1 MQEIVLK
8 NLIKDYRSNEAYK
21 SLRTNIEFSGADKK
35 VIVFTSCTPNEGKS
49 TVSLSLAASLAE
61 GEKKVLF
68 IDADLRK
75 SVLLGRHKV
84 VGDLKGLSHFLSGQ
98 AELKDVITKTQDPNL
113 SVIFAGV
120 VPPNPAELLGNKKF
134 AGLINGAR
142 KSYDYVIIDA
152 PPLGSVIDAAIIAK
166 NCDASVLVIEKMN
179 NLAIIPA
186 RSGSKG
192 LKDKNIKLLNG
203 KPLIA
208 YSIEAAKKSEI
219 YSHILVS
226 TDSERYG
233 EIAIQYGAE
242 VPFYRSEENASDVA
256 SSWDVV
262 KEVLKKYQEMGIVFD
277 TFTLLQ
283 PTSPLRKYE
292 DIKKAYELFKEKD
305 AIAVVSVCEM
315 EHSPLWSNTLPEN
328 NSLSGFL
335 RADSN
340 KQRQK
345 LETFYR
351 INGAIYMADVKAF
364 LENTNLYREDCYAY
378 KMPAE
383 RSIDID
389 TELDFKIA
397 ETIINQ

>member
-1 MQEIVLK
+1 
-8 NLIKDYRSNEAYK
+8 
-21 SLRTNIEFSGADKK
+21 
-35 VIVFTSCTPNEGKS
+35 
-49 TVSLSLAASLAE
+49 
-61 GEKKVLF
+61 
-68 IDADLRK
+68 
-75 SVLLGRHKV
+75 
-84 VGDLKGLSHFLSGQ
+84 
-98 AELKDVITKTQDPNL
+98 
-113 SVIFAGV
+113 
-120 VPPNPAELLGNKKF
+120 
-134 AGLINGAR
+134 
-142 KSYDYVIIDA
+142 
-152 PPLGSVIDAAIIAK
+152 
-166 NCDASVLVIEKMN
+166 
-179 NLAIIPA
+179 
-186 RSGSKG
+186 
-192 LKDKNIKLLNG
+192 
-203 KPLIA
+203 
-208 YSIEAAKKSEI
+208 
-219 YSHILVS
+219 
-226 TDSERYG
+226 
-233 EIAIQYGAE
+233 
-242 VPFYRSEENASDVA
+242 
-256 SSWDVV
+256 
-262 KEVLKKYQEMGIVFD
+262 MGIVFD

-383 RSIDID
+383 RSIDIY

>member
-1 MQEIVLK
+1 M
-8 NLIKDYRSNEAYK
+8 R
-21 SLRTNIEFSGADKK
+21 
-35 VIVFTSCTPNEGKS
+35 
-49 TVSLSLAASLAE
+49 
-61 GEKKVLF
+61 
-68 IDADLRK
+68 
-75 SVLLGRHKV
+75 
-84 VGDLKGLSHFLSGQ
+84 
-98 AELKDVITKTQDPNL
+98 
-113 SVIFAGV
+113 
-120 VPPNPAELLGNKKF
+120 
-134 AGLINGAR
+134 
-142 KSYDYVIIDA
+142 
-152 PPLGSVIDAAIIAK
+152 
-166 NCDASVLVIEKMN
+166 MN

-208 YSIEAAKKSEI
+208 YSIEAAEQSGI

-226 TDSERYG
+226 TDSETYG
-233 EIAIQYGAE
+233 EIAIKYGAE

-262 KEVLKKYQEMGIVFD
+262 KEVLRKYMEMGVEFD

-283 PTSPLRKYE
+283 PTSPLRKTE
-292 DIKKAYELFKEKD
+292 DILNAYQIFKEKK
-305 AIAVVSVCEM
+305 ATAVVSVCEM
-315 EHSPLWSNTLPEN
+315 EHSPLWSNTLPED
-328 NSLSGFL
+328 NSLAGFL
-335 RADSN
+335 KSESN

-351 INGAIYMADVKAF
+351 INGAIYMANVKEF
-364 LENTNLYREDCYAY
+364 LKDTNLYRDNCYAY
-378 KMPAE
+378 KMSAE

>member
-1 MQEIVLK
+1 
-8 NLIKDYRSNEAYK
+8 
-21 SLRTNIEFSGADKK
+21 
-35 VIVFTSCTPNEGKS
+35 
-49 TVSLSLAASLAE
+49 
-61 GEKKVLF
+61 
-68 IDADLRK
+68 
-75 SVLLGRHKV
+75 
-84 VGDLKGLSHFLSGQ
+84 
-98 AELKDVITKTQDPNL
+98 
-113 SVIFAGV
+113 
-120 VPPNPAELLGNKKF
+120 
-134 AGLINGAR
+134 
-142 KSYDYVIIDA
+142 
-152 PPLGSVIDAAIIAK
+152 
-166 NCDASVLVIEKMN
+166 MN

-208 YSIEAAKKSEI
+208 YSIEAADQSGI

-226 TDSERYG
+226 TDSETYG
-233 EIAIQYGAE
+233 EIAIKYGAE

-262 KEVLKKYQEMGIVFD
+262 KEVLRRYTEMGIEFD

-283 PTSPLRKYE
+283 PTSPLRKTE
-292 DIKKAYELFKEKD
+292 DILSAYQIFKEKN
-305 AIAVVSVCEM
+305 ATAVVSVCEM
-315 EHSPLWSNTLPEN
+315 EHSPLWSNTLPED

-335 RADSN
+335 KSESN
-340 KQRQK
+340 TQRQK

-351 INGAIYMADVKAF
+351 INGAIYMANVKEF
-364 LENTNLYREDCYAY
+364 LKDTNLYRDNCYAY
-378 KMPAE
+378 KMSAE

>member
-1 MQEIVLK
+1 
-8 NLIKDYRSNEAYK
+8 
-21 SLRTNIEFSGADKK
+21 
-35 VIVFTSCTPNEGKS
+35 
-49 TVSLSLAASLAE
+49 
-61 GEKKVLF
+61 
-68 IDADLRK
+68 
-75 SVLLGRHKV
+75 
-84 VGDLKGLSHFLSGQ
+84 
-98 AELKDVITKTQDPNL
+98 
-113 SVIFAGV
+113 
-120 VPPNPAELLGNKKF
+120 
-134 AGLINGAR
+134 
-142 KSYDYVIIDA
+142 
-152 PPLGSVIDAAIIAK
+152 
-166 NCDASVLVIEKMN
+166 MN

-226 TDSERYG
+226 TDS
-233 EIAIQYGAE
+233 AE

>member
-1 MQEIVLK
+1 
-8 NLIKDYRSNEAYK
+8 
-21 SLRTNIEFSGADKK
+21 
-35 VIVFTSCTPNEGKS
+35 
-49 TVSLSLAASLAE
+49 
-61 GEKKVLF
+61 
-68 IDADLRK
+68 
-75 SVLLGRHKV
+75 
-84 VGDLKGLSHFLSGQ
+84 
-98 AELKDVITKTQDPNL
+98 
-113 SVIFAGV
+113 
-120 VPPNPAELLGNKKF
+120 
-134 AGLINGAR
+134 
-142 KSYDYVIIDA
+142 
-152 PPLGSVIDAAIIAK
+152 
-166 NCDASVLVIEKMN
+166 MN

-262 KEVLKKYQEMGIVFD
+262 KEVLKKYQDMGIVFD

>member
-1 MQEIVLK
+1 
-8 NLIKDYRSNEAYK
+8 
-21 SLRTNIEFSGADKK
+21 
-35 VIVFTSCTPNEGKS
+35 
-49 TVSLSLAASLAE
+49 
-61 GEKKVLF
+61 
-68 IDADLRK
+68 
-75 SVLLGRHKV
+75 
-84 VGDLKGLSHFLSGQ
+84 
-98 AELKDVITKTQDPNL
+98 
-113 SVIFAGV
+113 
-120 VPPNPAELLGNKKF
+120 
-134 AGLINGAR
+134 
-142 KSYDYVIIDA
+142 
-152 PPLGSVIDAAIIAK
+152 
-166 NCDASVLVIEKMN
+166 MN

-351 INGAIYMADVKAF
+351 INGAIYMADVMSPSYPVCRIMTDVVCVLIGF
-364 LENTNLYREDCYAY
+364 ITGGPLG
-378 KMPAE
+378 
-383 RSIDID
+383 
-389 TELDFKIA
+389 IA
-397 ETIINQ
+397 TIILMFGTGPLISTWNKLVSKPIVEKFA

>member
-1 MQEIVLK
+1 
-8 NLIKDYRSNEAYK
+8 
-21 SLRTNIEFSGADKK
+21 
-35 VIVFTSCTPNEGKS
+35 
-49 TVSLSLAASLAE
+49 
-61 GEKKVLF
+61 
-68 IDADLRK
+68 
-75 SVLLGRHKV
+75 
-84 VGDLKGLSHFLSGQ
+84 
-98 AELKDVITKTQDPNL
+98 
-113 SVIFAGV
+113 
-120 VPPNPAELLGNKKF
+120 
-134 AGLINGAR
+134 
-142 KSYDYVIIDA
+142 
-152 PPLGSVIDAAIIAK
+152 
-166 NCDASVLVIEKMN
+166 MN

-315 EHSPLWSNTLPEN
+315 EHSPLWSNTLPEDLSMEN
-328 NSLSGFL
+328 FEDEEIALLPRQSLP
-335 RADSN
+335 
-340 KQRQK
+340 
-345 LETFYR
+345 TYYR
-351 INGAIYMADVKAF
+351 ENGAIYILKTDYLFEQK
-364 LENTNLYREDCYAY
+364 NIYKDKCYAFV
-378 KMPAE
+378 MDAMN
-383 RSIDID
+383 SIDID
-389 TELDFKIA
+389 SELDFLFAKSIM
-397 ETIINQ
+397 EYRNKTLTFE